1 MCSKIQKFTG
11 YQIPT
16 IRNLP
21 RFCLNSSIAAKFEST
36 AGPDLPTNKNLEE
49 IVNNKCLC
57 CLQEV
62 AHINSSLL
70 STILQ
75 I

>member
-1 MCSKIQKFTG
+1 MCFKIQKFTG

-36 AGPDLPTNKNLEE
+36 AGPDLEE
-49 IVNNKCLC
+49 IVAHKCLC